1 MKALDRAIGYLN
13 VKPRTK
19 SQIVSYLRGKG
30 FTDEEIAEAV
40 KTLEE
45 YRYIDDFA
53 FACQYFELGFEKGHG
68 LFRIRR
74 ELETKGVS
82 PDVIEDAYESLEE
95 VPDQYERALEIG
107 GQIVDG
113 DTGDMDYRQKQKLRA
128 RIARRLSTRGFSPD
142 IAYRA
147 AKELVK

>member
-19 SQIVSYLRGKG
+19 AQIVGYLEGKG
-30 FTDEEIAEAV
+30 YGADEIEEAV
-40 KTLEE
+40 ETLEE

-82 PDVIEDAYESLEE
+82 SDVIEDAYASLEE
-95 VPDQYERALEIG
+95 VPDQYERALEVG
-107 GQIVDG
+107 GQIVEG
-113 DTGDMDYRQKQKLRA
+113 DTSNMDYQQKQKLRA
-128 RIARRLSTRGFSPD
+128 RIARRLGTRGFSSD
-142 IAYRA
+142 ISYRA